1 MSTKF
6 TSPKNNTANKT
17 VTQSISITREKQLVQ
32 VFKGMLKEQ
41 TFRSQDELAVAL
53 AQRGFANISQSK
65 VSRLLAK
72 VGAVKSRNANNTI
85 TYNLPEILVVPK
97 AKHAIETVALEVKH
111 NNVLIIVKT
120 GIGGAP
126 LIARML
132 DSMEESVGIIGTLAG
147 DDTVLVIPNDIASIN
162 EISDKIKI
170 ILGF

>member
-1 MSTKF
+1 MPTKAKP
-6 TSPKNNTANKT
+6 TNSKANA
-17 VTQSISITREKQLVQ
+17 SSESANREKQLLQ
-32 VFKGMLKEQ
+32 VFKAMLKEQ
-41 TFRSQDELAVAL
+41 SFRSQDELAYAL
-53 AQRGFANISQSK
+53 AQRGFANVSQSK

-85 TYNLPEILVVPK
+85 TYNLPEMLVVPK

-111 NNVLIIVKT
+111 NNVLIVVKT

-147 DDTVLVIPNDIASIN
+147 DDTVLVIPNDIARI
-162 EISDKIKI
+162 EQISDNIKEL
-170 ILGF
+170 LGL